1 MSYSAYLPNNYHND
15 STKIYINGV
24 ELLNRHE
31 ISSTQDRE
39 LQRFIDN
46 NAHILQV
53 QDRKLPPPPPPRKT
67 PSHKYEE
74 MRRSLSRGP
83 SNTLERYSSMDKLF
97 GSQNKNKN
105 VEIEQGINP
114 RDLPICP
121 NIEGHNYTS
130 EFPGLEYLSD
140 NRFIEDLI
148 KDGQISIG
156 STGMIS
162 QPGSRVGSAM
172 SNPYQTQSATSTLN
186 RSSYSQPNAFPHHL
200 PQYQQ
205 YHRHASPPA
214 PSPTQHPNNNTNY
227 YTENTRTTTT
237 YQPTSVTY
245 GSSSANSQYG
255 TQSQYG
261 APSYGSQ
268 SQYGTQSQ
276 YGGSQ
281 SHYGSLSNVGTG
293 STYGTLKGGMKHTST
308 LPPTSPYSSLKRKGV
323 SWLDQERARSLSPGL
338 HQSTHTSRQVQ
349 HQYNRPASTIH
360 TTTYTT
366 TY

>member
-15 STKIYINGV
+15 TKIYINGV

-31 ISSTQDRE
+31 LSSTQDRE

-46 NAHILQV
+46 NAHILQIQEREV
-53 QDRKLPPPPPPRKT
+53 PPPPPPRKT

-83 SNTLERYSSMDKLF
+83 SSTLERYSSMDKLF
-97 GSQNKNKN
+97 GSQNKEKN

-121 NIEGHNYTS
+121 NIEGHNYTN

-148 KDGQISIG
+148 KDGQVSIG

-172 SNPYQTQSATSTLN
+172 SNPYSQNPSANSTLT
-186 RSSYSQPNAFPHHL
+186 RQSYSQSNTLPHQM

-205 YHRHASPPA
+205 YHRHASPPVSA
-214 PSPTQHPNNNTNY
+214 PQHQNNTNY
-227 YTENTRTTTT
+227 YTENSTTTTT

-245 GSSSANSQYG
+245 GSSTAN
-255 TQSQYG
+255 
-261 APSYGSQ
+261 
-268 SQYGTQSQ
+268 SQ

-281 SHYGSLSNVGTG
+281 SHYGGNQSQYGGSQSQYGSMSNVGTG
-293 STYGTLKGGMKHTST
+293 SNYGTLKGGMKHTST

-338 HQSTHTSRQVQ
+338 HQSTSTTRQVH